1 MSPLD
6 KKVVIVTGALGG
18 IGGATARLL
27 VHAGARVVLTDVVGE
42 GGSELADELSGR
54 AGEASFTSAD
64 LTEEDQVRALVE
76 HAVDRFGRLDG
87 AFNNAGV
94 AQAGTPLV
102 ELASAEFERVMR
114 INALSVF
121 HCLKHQMPAMADG
134 GSIVNTS
141 SALGVM
147 ALVDQA
153 AYIASKHAVCGLTR
167 AAAVEGAPQGIR
179 VNAILPGSVRT
190 PMQESA
196 HGAVDSGASLERAR
210 RLHLLGRMGEPDEIG
225 HLARWLL
232 SDEASFVTGA
242 LLPVEG
248 GLTAGRR
255 L

>member
-1 MSPLD
+1 MTTTLE
-6 KKVVIVTGALGG
+6 KKVVLVTGALGG

-27 VHAGARVVLTDVVGE
+27 AAAGAGVVLTDVVGD
-42 GGSELADELSGR
+42 GGPELADELPD
-54 AGEASFTSAD
+54 ASFVAAD
-64 LTEEDQVRALVE
+64 LTDEEQVRALVG

-94 AQAGTPLV
+94 ALAGTPLV
-102 ELASAEFERVMR
+102 ELASKEFERVMR

-121 HCLKHQMPAMADG
+121 HCLKHQMPAMEAG

-147 ALVDQA
+147 ALADQA

-167 AAAVEGAPQGIR
+167 AAAVEGAHQGIR
-179 VNAILPGSVRT
+179 VNAVLPGAIRT
-190 PMQESA
+190 PMQVAAHPSA
-196 HGAVDSGASLERAR
+196 SEERAGQ
-210 RLHLLGRMGEPDEIG
+210 LHLLGRMGEPEEIG
-225 HLARWLL
+225 HLVRWLL